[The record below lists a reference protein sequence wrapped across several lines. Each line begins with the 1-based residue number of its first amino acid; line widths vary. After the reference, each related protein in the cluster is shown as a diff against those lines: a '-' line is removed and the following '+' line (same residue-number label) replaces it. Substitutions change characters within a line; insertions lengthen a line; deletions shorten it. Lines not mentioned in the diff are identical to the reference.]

1 MTGMRR
7 TEAFRN
13 YEAFALVTGAA
24 SGMGREYARSL
35 AGMGYSLLLVD
46 INGKGLEETSEIV
59 SREVSASGRDTGG
72 GFRAVLCVQDL
83 SLPDAAASVAAAAD
97 GNGCDVEVLV
107 NNAGM
112 FFFRETSEVPPKLLS
127 RMMMLHTHTPL
138 MLCREFVPRMR
149 ARGCGYVLNISS
161 LAAWMPWPG
170 VGMYGNTKRFIKG
183 FSRSL
188 RIECRGTGV
197 SVTTACFGAVDTD
210 LFGLPP
216 FYRRLARRLGVMVTV
231 EKAVKSALRA
241 TFRRRRNTMPG
252 LINHIALPV
261 LVILPDSFLHF
272 IYRKLR
278 FAWTK
283 F

>member
-1 MTGMRR
+1 MRR

-46 INGKGLEETSEIV
+46 INGKGLEGTSEIV
-59 SREVSASGRDTGG
+59 SREVSASGRDIGG

>member
-1 MTGMRR
+1 MGR

-59 SREVSASGRDTGG
+59 SREVSASGRDTCG

>member
-1 MTGMRR
+1 MRR

-72 GFRAVLCVQDL
+72 GFRPVLCVQDL

-112 FFFRETSEVPPKLLS
+112 FFFRETSDVPPKLLS

>member
-149 ARGCGYVLNISS
+149 ARGCGSVLNISS